1 MSRHLPIIS
10 GMTTR
15 GRGRLL
21 LVRLVVIVA
30 LALTAFAHRAA
41 PVNAAPATD
50 FLAYA
55 LPDGSLPV
63 ICLTD
68 NGQKDGDHHQ
78 GNAACEFC
86 RIAGAIAVAV
96 PPALQDAPI
105 DAAKRVSPV
114 TLASLVRGDPAFWP
128 AAPPQGPPAVLA

>member
-1 MSRHLPIIS
+1 MRRHSHIAP
-10 GMTTR
+10 
-15 GRGRLL
+15 GRAIFAGGGLL
-21 LVRLVVIVA
+21 LVRLMVVVA

-41 PVNAAPATD
+41 PVNAAPATN

-63 ICLTD
+63 ICLT
-68 NGQKDGDHHQ
+68 GTGEKDGDHHQ

-86 RIAGAIAVAV
+86 RIAGAIAIAV
-96 PPALQDAPI
+96 PPALHGAPI

-114 TLASLVRGDPAFWP
+114 TLASLLRGEPAFWP
-128 AAPPQGPPAVLA
+128 AAPPQGPPATVA

>member
-1 MSRHLPIIS
+1 MRRHSHIAS
-10 GMTTR
+10 GVATF
-15 GRGRLL
+15 GGGGLL
-21 LVRLVVIVA
+21 LVRLMIVIA

-41 PVNAAPATD
+41 PVNAPPATD

-63 ICLTD
+63 ICLTG
-68 NGQKDGDHHQ
+68 NGEKDGDHHQ

-96 PPALQDAPI
+96 PPALHGAPI

-114 TLASLVRGDPAFWP
+114 TLASLLRGEPAFWP
-128 AAPPQGPPAVLA
+128 AAPPQGPPAAIA